1 MRDSQIDDDA
11 DERWAELSARANL
24 TTALLARSEANV
36 ARQLGEVGIRDAE
49 IKRLDAEVRSRDAEI
64 KRLHAEVR
72 NRDAEIERLH
82 REVQNR
88 DAEIERVVE
97 LHRKILASTSW
108 RLTAPARSLISWI
121 NSTSRVNR

>member
-1 MRDSQIDDDA
+1 MGS
-11 DERWAELSARANL
+11 
-24 TTALLARSEANV
+24 
-36 ARQLGEVGIRDAE
+36 RDAE
-49 IKRLDAEVRSRDAEI
+49 IERLNGEVGSRDAEIERLHAEVRSRDAEI
-64 KRLHAEVR
+64 
-72 NRDAEIERLH
+72 ERLY

-121 NSTSRVNR
+121 NSTSRLNR